1 MAIRTTMNENWVRLA
16 VFVGILDKH
25 GTRPAFFAATSA
37 RNKLVFAL
45 PLNHKLSMPQGK
57 RTYSKMNC
65 FRRARRDN
73 LSRGFC
79 EMEVVYR
86 RCCGIDVHKKIIVAC
101 LNIDGKR
108 EVREFGA
115 TTSEIKTLANWL
127 TEADCEMIAMEST
140 GVYWKPLYNL
150 FELLNLDA
158 IIVNASHMKALPG
171 RKTDVKDAEWI
182 ADLLR
187 HGLLKASF
195 IPDREQR
202 ELREVA
208 RYRKSLI
215 EERSRE
221 VNRLQKI
228 LEGANIKLDSV
239 VKDITG
245 KSSRKLL
252 DKIVAN
258 EMPDEDEVLQLIHG
272 RLRPKLD
279 QIMLS
284 IEGITTPLQ
293 RKLLARIIDHIDDM
307 TRRIADMDDLI
318 KDYMEQ
324 YEMAIAAIDDLPGI
338 ARRSAEVII
347 AEIGADMSRFPG
359 AAHLCSWA
367 GVCPG
372 NHQSAG
378 KRQHGK
384 TTKGN
389 KTLKSILTQC
399 AKSARNVKGS
409 YFSAQYQRI
418 AARRGK
424 NRATIA
430 VAHSMLIAIYHIL
443 KNDVPF
449 RDLGADYY
457 DNFNREHKIKGYL
470 KRLNALGWLPETI
483 TA

>member
-1 MAIRTTMNENWVRLA
+1 
-16 VFVGILDKH
+16 
-25 GTRPAFFAATSA
+25 
-37 RNKLVFAL
+37 
-45 PLNHKLSMPQGK
+45 
-57 RTYSKMNC
+57 
-65 FRRARRDN
+65 
-73 LSRGFC
+73 
-79 EMEVVYR
+79 MEVVYR
-86 RCCGIDVHKKIIVAC
+86 RCCGIDVHKKVIVAC
-101 LNIDGKR
+101 LNKDGQQ
-108 EVREFGA
+108 EVQEFGT
-115 TTSEIKTLANWL
+115 TTSDIKALANWL
-127 TEADCEMIAMEST
+127 IGQECEMIAMEST

-150 FELLNLDA
+150 FELMGLEA
-158 IIVNASHMKALPG
+158 IVVNASHMKALPG

-221 VNRLQKI
+221 INRLQKI
-228 LEGANIKLDSV
+228 LEGANIKLGSV
-239 VKDITG
+239 IKDITG
-245 KSSRKLL
+245 KSSRNLI
-252 DKIVAN
+252 DKIIAN
-258 EMPDEDEVLQLIHG
+258 ETPDADQVSQLIHG
-272 RLRPKLD
+272 SVRPKLD

-284 IEGITTPLQ
+284 IDGMTTPLQ
-293 RKLLARIIDHIDDM
+293 RKLLALIIDHIDDM

-318 KDYMEQ
+318 KGYMAH
-324 YEMAIAAIDDLPGI
+324 YEAAILAIDELPGI
-338 ARRSAEVII
+338 AQRSAEVII
-347 AEIGADMSRFPG
+347 AEIGADMSRFPS
-359 AAHLCSWA
+359 AAHLSSWA

-389 KTLKSILTQC
+389 KVLKSILTQC
-399 AKSARNVKGS
+399 AKSAKNVKGS

-424 NRATIA
+424 NRATVA
-430 VAHSMLIAIYHIL
+430 VAHSMLIAIYHVL
-443 KNDVPF
+443 KYGVAF

-457 DNFNREHKIKGYL
+457 DNFNRAHKIKGYL
-470 KRLNALGWLPETI
+470 KRLNDLGWEPDKVPAT
-483 TA
+483 T

>member
-1 MAIRTTMNENWVRLA
+1 
-16 VFVGILDKH
+16 
-25 GTRPAFFAATSA
+25 
-37 RNKLVFAL
+37 
-45 PLNHKLSMPQGK
+45 
-57 RTYSKMNC
+57 
-65 FRRARRDN
+65 
-73 LSRGFC
+73 
-79 EMEVVYR
+79 MEVVYR

-101 LNIDGKR
+101 LNNNGKR
-108 EVREFGA
+108 EISEFG
-115 TTSEIKTLANWL
+115 TTTKDIKSLANWL
-127 TEADCEMIAMEST
+127 LEQGCEMIAMEST

-150 FELLNLDA
+150 FELMGLEA
-158 IIVNASHMKALPG
+158 MVVNASHMKALPG
-171 RKTDVKDAEWI
+171 RKTDIKDAEWI

-187 HGLLKASF
+187 HGLLRASY
-195 IPDREQR
+195 IPNREQR
-202 ELREVA
+202 ELREIA

-221 VNRLQKI
+221 LNRLQKV

-239 VKDITG
+239 VKDING

-252 DKIVAN
+252 DTIIADKTLEAS
-258 EMPDEDEVLQLIHG
+258 EVSALLHG
-272 RLRPKLD
+272 RMKPKLEQIMLSIE

-293 RKLLARIIDHIDDM
+293 RKLMSSIVDHIDDM
-307 TRRIADMDDLI
+307 TKRIGDMDELI
-318 KDYMEQ
+318 KVYMGE
-324 YEMAIAAIDDLPGI
+324 YESAIAAIDELPGI
-338 ARRSAEVII
+338 ARRSAEVIL
-347 AEIGADMSRFPG
+347 AEIGNDMNRFPT

-389 KTLKSILTQC
+389 KALKSILTQC
-399 AKSARNVKGS
+399 AKAARNSKDS

-418 AARRGK
+418 SVRRGK

-430 VAHSMLIAIYHIL
+430 VAHSMLIAIYHVL
-443 KNDVPF
+443 KNGVAF
-449 RDLGADYY
+449 NDLGSDYY

-470 KRLNALGWLPETI
+470 KRLSALGWSPD
-483 TA
+483 TAAVSA